1 VTHIGWRAFGV
12 LSVLCW
18 AFGCGSDGETVPASG
33 GSGGAGGSAGTSSGG
48 SAGASGG
55 AAGSGGAS
63 GGTTSSGG
71 SAGASGG
78 AAGGGGASCTTTL
91 PAATVVDATSAKELS
106 VINDPAA
113 PGGIFDP
120 SVEYPGTASAGA
132 MSYSAVVAKNAISTR
147 IAVSSDKGATWTYV
161 ASPNASADIT
171 VPVPPSSQRCPGGT
185 CTGRLVH
192 EVASLV
198 YDADDPDATRVWKLF
213 THSYVVLQNGDLAY
227 DLGYIGLYTAKD
239 TFGPW
244 KFEGKA
250 LGWLSESEFSSKDAA
265 TVVTTAVTTY
275 ANLKDCVALTEPAAY
290 WRNGGILDLA
300 VGCVTVNP
308 VTIRIELLRSLD
320 HGKTFDYS
328 GRLLSAQD
336 AYCLGASKPQVNAP
350 DIFTAQGKTWM
361 LVTPAG
367 SLPGGGEGYRGC
379 ALLELAVG
387 GTAVKRDAG
396 GSPIVTRF
404 LDSADKRFTGACSYA
419 EGATAMGYLVPQA
432 NIQGTNVTFHIFESA
447 VNAP

>member
-1 VTHIGWRAFGV
+1 
-12 LSVLCW
+12 
-18 AFGCGSDGETVPASG
+18 
-33 GSGGAGGSAGTSSGG
+33 
-48 SAGASGG
+48 
-55 AAGSGGAS
+55 
-63 GGTTSSGG
+63 
-71 SAGASGG
+71 
-78 AAGGGGASCTTTL
+78 
-91 PAATVVDATSAKELS
+91 VVDAASAKELS

-120 SVEYPGTASAGA
+120 SVEYPGTAPAGA
-132 MSYSAVVAKNAISTR
+132 MSYSAVVSKNAVSTR
-147 IAVSSDKGATWTYV
+147 VAVSSDKGATWTYV

-171 VPVPPSSQRCPGGT
+171 VPVPASSQRCPGGT

-192 EVASLV
+192 EVSSLV
-198 YDADDPDATRVWKLF
+198 YDADDTDTTRVWKLF

-244 KFEGKA
+244 KFEGKS

-308 VTIRIELLRSLD
+308 TTIRIELLRSLD
-320 HGKTFDYS
+320 HAKTFNYA

-336 AYCLGASKPQVNAP
+336 ATCLGASKPQVNAP

-361 LVTPAG
+361 LATPAG
-367 SLPGGGEGYRGC
+367 PLPGGGEGYRGC
-379 ALLELAVG
+379 ALFELAVG
-387 GTAVKRDAG
+387 GTAVKRDAN

-404 LDSADKRFTGACSYA
+404 LDSADQRFTGGCSYA

-447 VNAP
+447 VTAP